1 MTEAPL
7 TELDHKLREMALT
20 NWAQFVQF
28 IGKDAITSAK
38 VCLLRQRQQSYQ
50 QISIKLSISEK
61 QARYAC
67 DKCKT
72 KQPAKN

>member
-1 MTEAPL
+1 MNDVKL

-20 NWAQFVQF
+20 NWSQFVQF
-28 IGKDAITSAK
+28 VGKDAITSAK
-38 VCLLRQRQQSYQ
+38 VCLLRQKQQSYQ

-67 DKCKT
+67 DKCKG
-72 KQPAKN
+72 K

>member
-7 TELDHKLREMALT
+7 TELDHKLREMALH

-28 IGKDAITSAK
+28 IGRDAITSAK

-50 QISIKLSISEK
+50 QISKKLNISEM
-61 QARYAC
+61 QTRYAC
-67 DKCKT
+67 DKCKE
-72 KQPAKN
+72 KKPVKN